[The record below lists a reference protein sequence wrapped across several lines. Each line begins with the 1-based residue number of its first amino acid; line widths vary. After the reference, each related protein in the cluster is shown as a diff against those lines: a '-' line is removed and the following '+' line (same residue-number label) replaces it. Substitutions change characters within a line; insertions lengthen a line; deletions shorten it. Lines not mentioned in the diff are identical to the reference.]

1 MIHLFDLL
9 KSKNIKVTEIPYWGI
24 YFRNRWE
31 ERFVFHLSQLQK
43 EEIHLYGNRYFCGYL
58 WHVFSYD
65 RRPHLYA
72 HEAIQAFNEVKK
84 AKCYIFYQHSAD
96 VILVEQADV
105 LEAANFTEEDDVYI
119 VDEAFTWTFV
129 VTHERDYGPYFCKV

>member
-1 MIHLFDLL
+1 M
-9 KSKNIKVTEIPYWGI
+9 
-24 YFRNRWE
+24 
-31 ERFVFHLSQLQK
+31 
-43 EEIHLYGNRYFCGYL
+43 
-58 WHVFSYD
+58 
-65 RRPHLYA
+65 
-72 HEAIQAFNEVKK
+72 KK